1 MNGKKNRVRHYSR
14 ASGKGKCYPK
24 KCATTNEIIQEEE
37 YNTTGAIN
45 AIKNVK
51 NILTKHNIKTSNV
64 KQINNL
70 KVTLSKN
77 NKQKLY
83 SVLNRLEDVYYG
95 FSSNATKITNY
106 DFKKLSNGNGGT
118 LRITKPGYY
127 YLGEDIS
134 FDPKLIFP
142 EPGDLYYKNG
152 EDLDDFGP
160 YSLGFFAAITIETD
174 DVILDLNNHTI
185 AQSKRH
191 RLKQRFFSVIELSHS
206 PFIKNQGPFKATDK
220 HIRSAN
226 NCIIMNG
233 TLGSSSHHSIHGN
246 SAKNCVL
253 YNLNVRDFE
262 VAGIALNGSNDTMLI
277 NINIGPTSPPPVSA
291 AYSQCHFAEKM
302 LKRIIKLGN
311 NNKYTIGEEL
321 FTPKDVLTELQKCIS
336 DTDDAIL
343 KHIGAP
349 HPLFTSNTLEF
360 GLDGNAYGIVLT
372 VKGVVIGPLQEKR
385 SSTAEGNIN
394 IFMFNINI
402 TNINTAATEIVAIS
416 KDDKM
421 NVSTESYG
429 GDSQSGVFGAV
440 INFQQIVDK
449 ECKCQLNILVKALLM
464 INICLE
470 GNKITKQIQDWMMF
484 NNHPLSDLLLMDDEA
499 ALADDQDGGVK
510 YYIRLGSDAM
520 GHTQKG
526 TIGLFISCGIDIF
539 GDYIQLEDINNVVV
553 TPDLTNFPEKTMIVT
568 SEKQNRGSEA
578 MEIVLTGCSNVDL
591 QNVIIK
597 NSRNNVNFLSVDK
610 EYIKKC
616 RTPVCTA
623 NSNFKRGEIKIQNL
637 TQKNKII
644 NFNSNE
650 HDGDTNTDSNIEYI
664 LV

>member
-1 MNGKKNRVRHYSR
+1 
-14 ASGKGKCYPK
+14 
-24 KCATTNEIIQEEE
+24 
-37 YNTTGAIN
+37 
-45 AIKNVK
+45 
-51 NILTKHNIKTSNV
+51 
-64 KQINNL
+64 
-70 KVTLSKN
+70 
-77 NKQKLY
+77 
-83 SVLNRLEDVYYG
+83 
-95 FSSNATKITNY
+95 
-106 DFKKLSNGNGGT
+106 
-118 LRITKPGYY
+118 
-127 YLGEDIS
+127 
-134 FDPKLIFP
+134 
-142 EPGDLYYKNG
+142 
-152 EDLDDFGP
+152 
-160 YSLGFFAAITIETD
+160 
-174 DVILDLNNHTI
+174 
-185 AQSKRH
+185 
-191 RLKQRFFSVIELSHS
+191 
-206 PFIKNQGPFKATDK
+206 
-220 HIRSAN
+220 
-226 NCIIMNG
+226 
-233 TLGSSSHHSIHGN
+233 
-246 SAKNCVL
+246 
-253 YNLNVRDFE
+253 
-262 VAGIALNGSNDTMLI
+262 MLI

-343 KHIGAP
+343 KNIGSP

-385 SSTAEGNIN
+385 SSNAEGNIN
-394 IFMFNINI
+394 IFMFHINI

-416 KDDKM
+416 NDDNI
-421 NVSTESYG
+421 NVPTESYG
-429 GDSQSGVFGAV
+429 GESQSGVRGAV

-464 INICLE
+464 INICLG
-470 GNKITKQIQDWMMF
+470 GNKITEQVRDWMMF
-484 NNHPLSDLLLMDDEA
+484 NHHPLSDLLLMDDEA

-510 YYIRLGSDAM
+510 YYIRLGLDPM
-520 GHTQKG
+520 GHTMKG

-539 GDYIQLEDINNVVV
+539 GDYIQLENINNSVV

-597 NSRNNVNFLSVDK
+597 KSRNKVNFLSVDK

-623 NSNFKRGEIKIQNL
+623 NSNFKRGGIKIQNL

-650 HDGDTNTDSNIEYI
+650 HDGDTNTDSNIEYM